1 MSDKKRFLDTNE
13 FVANSFLGTK
23 KGLVRANRF
32 FVEVEAPYNI
42 VSSSEGVS
50 QNVLSWNAS
59 MVNVSSID
67 VGIESRNIN
76 TVTRHLYKSRQ
87 DSDLNI
93 TFLEDVDLS
102 IRRFFSRW
110 IRQGYDINTLRRG
123 FPDELK
129 GEIRVYPIG
138 PDGQITAGDVFYEC
152 VPSSIAS
159 MDFSS
164 FNDDVL
170 IRTSVT
176 FKFKWH
182 DMGTEDYITQ
192 GAESII

>member
-1 MSDKKRFLDTNE
+1 MSDVKKFLDTNE
-13 FVANSFLGTK
+13 FVANSFIGTK

-32 FVEVEAPYNI
+32 YVEIIPPGNI
-42 VSSSEGVS
+42 NFGTEGLTSE
-50 QNVLSWNAS
+50 VLAWNAS
-59 MVNVSSID
+59 MVNCSSLAMG
-67 VGIESRNIN
+67 VETRNIN
-76 TVTRHLYKSRQ
+76 TVTRHYYKSRQ

-93 TFLEDVDLS
+93 TFLESPDLP

-129 GEIRVYPIG
+129 GEVRVYPIG
-138 PDGQITAGDVFYEC
+138 QDGQITAGDIFYEV
-152 VPSSIAS
+152 VPTDIAA

-182 DMGTEDYITQ
+182 DMGTENYIKK